1 MIGVCVDEQPAHS
14 REHVARPGGRIHLGY
29 LDHELVQP
37 GRWVFEPCGEV
48 LALHERPLRM
58 PLPAARAHSAAL
70 VAAQLAAHLAD
81 SWRVLRWA
89 RP

>member
-1 MIGVCVDEQPAHS
+1 
-14 REHVARPGGRIHLGY
+14 
-29 LDHELVQP
+29 
-37 GRWVFEPCGEV
+37 V